1 MLNVRPE
8 FGKERAMV
16 SQCSCESEMRSTFH
30 SLECLDC
37 GSPVCPACAISL
49 ESTTYCATCAGL
61 LLETPH
67 VRAVGSFDLH

>member
-1 MLNVRPE
+1 M
-8 FGKERAMV
+8 AMGGH
-16 SQCSCESEMRSTFH
+16 CGCESEMSSTFH

-49 ESTTYCATCAGL
+49 ESTTYCASCAGV

-67 VRAVGSFDLH
+67 VRAVGSFELH

>member
-1 MLNVRPE
+1 
-8 FGKERAMV
+8 
-16 SQCSCESEMRSTFH
+16 MRSTFH

-49 ESTTYCATCAGL
+49 ESTTYCASCAGQ

-67 VRAVGSFDLH
+67 VRAVGSFELH

>member
-1 MLNVRPE
+1 
-8 FGKERAMV
+8 
-16 SQCSCESEMRSTFH
+16 MRSTFH

-49 ESTTYCATCAGL
+49 ESTTYCASCAGL

-67 VRAVGSFDLH
+67 VRAVGSFELH